1 MSSIGLSTQLRDV
14 KGIGNKFASSLEKLQ
29 IHTVKDLLY
38 HFPTRYQDFSDIR
51 NISEIEEGAT
61 VTIHGVITKTSI
73 TRTPRKHMYIVQA
86 YVEDET
92 GKAKAV
98 WFNQKYLITTLKK
111 GSAINISG
119 KVSFDGKTPQFTSP
133 EFEIISSEKTPRHT
147 GKLIPIYPETKGVT
161 SRLIRF
167 VMGKVLP
174 FIEVQ
179 EFLPQH
185 IMKKNLF
192 PSLQDSFH
200 LIHSPSSLDEANSAF
215 KRFSFQEIFLIQ
227 LTQAFERY
235 KLSQHKAYASSYE
248 PKDISSYLTSLP
260 FELTTSQKEVLY
272 EILEDIGHTHPTG
285 RLVQGDV
292 GSGKTVVVALA
303 SLVVADNGFQ
313 AVFMAPTEIL
323 ARQHFLTFTHLF
335 PHTNTGVALLT
346 AHHAIAFFGDGLETE
361 LSKKDLLSYIKK
373 GSISI
378 VFGTHAVIQKDV
390 SFKHLALVIVDEQ
403 HRFGVEQRSRLT
415 KQKDILPHFISMS
428 ATPIPRTLS
437 LTIFG
442 DLSLS
447 TITELPKDRKK
458 IKTEIIPPPKQP
470 AVYEF
475 IRSELSAGHQCF
487 VICPRIEA
495 SDESEKKNI
504 LFLDAVSVKEEYA
517 RLSTGEFK
525 NYTVGMLHGQMNS
538 EEKASVMKQ
547 FKEGSID
554 VLVST
559 SIVEVGVDV
568 PNATTMIIE
577 GAQLFGLAQLHQFR
591 GRIGRG
597 DKQSYCFLFTK
608 TSGAQNKRLKALV
621 SAKNGFELAEIDLSL
636 RGPGQFLGSEQS
648 GMPDLA
654 MKALSNPQLISL
666 AHKEAFDLIKK
677 DPTLSKYP
685 YLSTYLSL
693 FKKSLHLE

>member
-1 MSSIGLSTQLRDV
+1 MNSVVLATPLEDV
-14 KGIGNKFASSLEKLQ
+14 KGIGKRFSSLLAKLGLR
-29 IHTVKDLLY
+29 TVKDLLY
-38 HFPTRYQDFSDIR
+38 HFPHRYQDFSDIR
-51 NISEIEEGAT
+51 NISEIEEDT
-61 VTIHGVITKTSI
+61 IVTIHGTITKTSI

-86 YVEDET
+86 YIEDET

-111 GSAINISG
+111 GSSINISG

-133 EFEIISSEKTPRHT
+133 EFEIISSEKTLRHT

-167 VMGKVLP
+167 IMGKVLP
-174 FIEVQ
+174 YIQVE
-179 EFLPQH
+179 EFLPAH
-185 IMKKNLF
+185 IIKNHSF
-192 PSLQDSFH
+192 PSLQEAFH
-200 LIHSPSSLDEANSAF
+200 SIHSPSSLHESDAAL

-235 KLSQHKAYASSYE
+235 KLSQHKAYPSPYTPE
-248 PKDISSYLTSLP
+248 TISSYLSSLP
-260 FELTTSQKEVLY
+260 FELTHSQKEVLY
-272 EILEDIGHTHPTG
+272 EILEDIKNEFPTS

-313 AVFMAPTEIL
+313 SVFMAPTEIL

-346 AHHAIAFFGDGLETE
+346 AHHTIAFFGDGLETE
-361 LSKKDLLSYIKK
+361 LSKRDLLSYIKK

-378 VFGTHAVIQKDV
+378 IFGTHAVIQKDV

-437 LTIFG
+437 LTMFG
-442 DLSLS
+442 DLSFS
-447 TITELPKDRKK
+447 TITELPKNRKK
-458 IKTEIIPPPKQP
+458 VKTDIIPPQKQP
-470 AVYEF
+470 AIYDF
-475 IRSELSAGHQCF
+475 IRSELDVGHQCF

-504 LFLDAVSVKEEYA
+504 LFLDATSVEEEYM
-517 RLSTGEFK
+517 RLSQGEFK
-525 NYTVGMLHGQMNS
+525 NYAVAMLHGRMKS
-538 EEKASVMKQ
+538 EEKASIMKK
-547 FKEGSID
+547 FKDGSIN

-559 SIVEVGVDV
+559 SIIEVGVDV

-591 GRIGRG
+591 GRVGRG
-597 DKQSYCFLFTK
+597 SKQSYCFLFTK
-608 TSGAQNKRLKALV
+608 TNGIQNKRLKALV
-621 SAKNGFELAEIDLSL
+621 SAKNGFELAEMDLSL
-636 RGPGQFLGSEQS
+636 RGPGQFLGNEQS

-654 MKALSNPQLISL
+654 MKALSNPQLISS
-666 AHKEAFDLIKK
+666 AHKEAFGLIKK
-677 DPTLSKYP
+677 DPTLSKYS
-685 YLSTYLSL
+685 YLSKYLSL
-693 FKKSLHLE
+693 FKRSLHLE